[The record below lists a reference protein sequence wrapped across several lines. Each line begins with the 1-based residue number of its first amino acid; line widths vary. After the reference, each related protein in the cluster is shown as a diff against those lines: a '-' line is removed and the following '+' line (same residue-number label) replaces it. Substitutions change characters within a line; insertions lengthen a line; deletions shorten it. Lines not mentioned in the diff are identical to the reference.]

1 MQIMLYDLVKSFV
14 KTFIIIFIFIEC
26 LSIFQSESRLNN
38 IILTPYKQSSPRQK
52 ENLHRTMETYAIT
65 NNEVDTDGQSEKK
78 GITNKQLIY
87 YFNYYLI
94 NTLYNYRKYY

>member
-1 MQIMLYDLVKSFV
+1 MLYDLVKSFV

>member
-14 KTFIIIFIFIEC
+14 KTFIIIFILIEC
-26 LSIFQSESRLNN
+26 LSIFQSESHLNN

-65 NNEVDTDGQSEKK
+65 NNEVNTDGQSGKK

-94 NTLYNYRKYY
+94 NTLL